1 MSDALPRNITLI
13 GRLKKEWSRISRDI
27 YSESYTSRQEIVP
40 LDESTQAGVKEKPP
54 LPGALISNGAAYR
67 IRTYDVLIRSQT
79 LYPAEVTPQRV
90 IHNATAPRSRQEK
103 ILLKSKKFLAAR
115 IQATEKQV
123 DGSRLPKY
131 FSPPPC
137 CCPTFKN
144 GTLVALCTTLL
155 GPKALPKM
163 PPTDSLVSR
172 KGP

>member
-1 MSDALPRNITLI
+1 M
-13 GRLKKEWSRISRDI
+13 
-27 YSESYTSRQEIVP
+27 
-40 LDESTQAGVKEKPP
+40 DESTQAGVKEKPP

-79 LYPAEVTPQRV
+79 LYPAEVTPQRI

-131 FSPPPC
+131 FSLPHV
-137 CCPTFKN
+137 
-144 GTLVALCTTLL
+144 VA
-155 GPKALPKM
+155 PHSKM
-163 PPTDSLVSR
+163 GRL
-172 KGP
+172 

>member
-79 LYPAEVTPQRV
+79 LYPAEVTPQRMDYY
-90 IHNATAPRSRQEK
+90 
-103 ILLKSKKFLAAR
+103 AR
-115 IQATEKQV
+115 DPSMGQATIW
-123 DGSRLPKY
+123 
-131 FSPPPC
+131 
-137 CCPTFKN
+137 KN
-144 GTLVALCTTLL
+144 FT
-155 GPKALPKM
+155 K
-163 PPTDSLVSR
+163 
-172 KGP
+172 

>member
-1 MSDALPRNITLI
+1 M
-13 GRLKKEWSRISRDI
+13 GRDT

-40 LDESTQAGVKEKPP
+40 LDESTQAGAKEKPP

>member
-79 LYPAEVTPQRV
+79 LYPAEVTPRLVDYYAHGLNIGQ
-90 IHNATAPRSRQEK
+90 AFFQ
-103 ILLKSKKFLAAR
+103 KSLHF
-115 IQATEKQV
+115 
-123 DGSRLPKY
+123 
-131 FSPPPC
+131 
-137 CCPTFKN
+137 FKN
-144 GTLVALCTTLL
+144 DAASIAKNEKETKTPLTQAANGAMMRAESMQSGKLC
-155 GPKALPKM
+155 GKQKEFR
-163 PPTDSLVSR
+163 R
-172 KGP
+172 KNR